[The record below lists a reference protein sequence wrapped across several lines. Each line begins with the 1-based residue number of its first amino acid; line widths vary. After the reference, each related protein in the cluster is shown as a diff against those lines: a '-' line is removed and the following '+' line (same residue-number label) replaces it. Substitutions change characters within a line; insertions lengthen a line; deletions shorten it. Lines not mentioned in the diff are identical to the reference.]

1 MVERIDF
8 YDLQKQ
14 LLMDS
19 GRDPSD
25 VNSLENL
32 RLLRFEENEQWDEGK
47 DRLMS
52 RLPDRTPV
60 FLENGH
66 KDDVR
71 TNETWI
77 CMLDRKCGRFAFATP
92 IRRVDEFLLMKMDP
106 ESKDMILDML
116 WERHRDELMESFEER
131 CRSQAPDV
139 CERSIDDDDNVA
151 DEIAR
156 LSERII
162 ELEEKSRRDDL
173 MISRLL
179 SLGPENHSERPD
191 SAITVS
197 RIGNNKFTSEAFRE
211 CRYRTLRSLDGRTLR
226 FMPDSEGRSVC
237 SSNTVTVPWDD
248 LPESSR
254 IEAVASGGT
263 VTVRLAGTS

>member
-1 MVERIDF
+1 MVDRIDF

-32 RLLRFEENEQWDEGK
+32 RLLRFEENEQKDEGK

-60 FLENGH
+60 FLESGH

-71 TNETWI
+71 ANETWI
-77 CMLDRKCGRFAFATP
+77 CILDRKCGRFAFATP

-131 CRSQAPDV
+131 YGNQASDD
-139 CERSIDDDDNVA
+139 CERSADEDDHTA

-179 SLGPENHSERPD
+179 ALGPERHGERPD
-191 SAITVS
+191 GAITVS
-197 RIGNNKFTSEAFRE
+197 RIGNNRFTSEAFRE

-226 FMPDSEGRSVC
+226 FMPDSEGLLIQHRYR
-237 SSNTVTVPWDD
+237 P
-248 LPESSR
+248 LGRP
-254 IEAVASGGT
+254 
-263 VTVRLAGTS
+263 AGIL

>member
-131 CRSQAPDV
+131 YGNQASDD
-139 CERSIDDDDNVA
+139 CERSTDEDDHTA

-162 ELEEKSRRDDL
+162 ELEEKSR
-173 MISRLL
+173 
-179 SLGPENHSERPD
+179 GQ
-191 SAITVS
+191 
-197 RIGNNKFTSEAFRE
+197 
-211 CRYRTLRSLDGRTLR
+211 
-226 FMPDSEGRSVC
+226 
-237 SSNTVTVPWDD
+237 
-248 LPESSR
+248 
-254 IEAVASGGT
+254 
-263 VTVRLAGTS
+263 TVRLRYRGSETTDSPPKRSENAATAHCVRWTAGHSDSCLTARGGASAHPTPLPSLGTTCRNPLG